1 MGKKIN
7 VSSLL
12 NAAMNDDMS
21 PAETVKNLKAQ
32 RNEGTSPD
40 INPGSSRS
48 NSNFDEISNASI
60 STHRNITATKEH
72 PKIIG
77 LEHLLAEENFS
88 DRKEQFIFRLSQQCF
103 DDYEELT
110 RTVNYKL
117 HKKLSRND
125 IMRKVL
131 EHYHTNELED
141 LLRLLHN
148 I

>member
-1 MGKKIN
+1 MAKKVN
-7 VSSLL
+7 VSSLM
-12 NAAMNDDMS
+12 NSAMNDDIDA
-21 PAETVKNLKAQ
+21 AETVKKLKAQ
-32 RNEGTSPD
+32 RNKENFTIKNQVKSEDNSYSKVVTESPRTD
-40 INPGSSRS
+40 SKHENVTR
-48 NSNFDEISNASI
+48 
-60 STHRNITATKEH
+60 EH
-72 PKIIG
+72 PKIME
-77 LEHLLAEENFS
+77 LEHLLGQENFS

-131 EHYHTNELED
+131 EQYHTTELEE
-141 LLRLLHN
+141 LLKVLHT